1 MKVYGVVMA
10 GGGGTRFWP
19 LSRKDMPKQFLN
31 LTGVDAMVNETINR
45 LASVAARE
53 DIFIVTGKSQ
63 AEVALEITKDKL
75 RKDHIL
81 IEPAAR
87 NTAACIGYAAM
98 EIVKKYGDGVMCVLP
113 SDHYIKDEGAFSAT
127 LERAIALAENTDYLV
142 TIGITPEFPATG
154 YGYIKCADEKS
165 FSEAFLSAADSSYE
179 KEFIYHDV
187 KEFVEKP
194 DVDTAK
200 RYLKEG
206 GYLWNSGM
214 FVWKASVIL
223 NEFEKYLP
231 DIYAM
236 ISEIGTSMETEK
248 ECEVIERIYPDIPKI
263 SIDYGIME
271 RAKKVAVLDGDF
283 GWSDVGSF
291 DALQALCKADENGNV
306 LFGKQIHID
315 THNCISYA
323 KSKLIASVGV
333 EDLIIVEADDAIL
346 VTRRDRA
353 QDVGKIV
360 ERMKNSDYD
369 KYL

>member
-1 MKVYGVVMA
+1 MNVYGVVMA

-31 LTGVDAMVNETINR
+31 LTGVDAMVNETIGR
-45 LASVAARE
+45 LNEVANSD
-53 DIFIVTGKSQ
+53 DIFVVTGKNQ

-75 RKDHIL
+75 KEDHVL

-87 NTAACIGYAAM
+87 NTAACVGYAAM
-98 EIVKKYGDGVMCVLP
+98 EIIKKYGDGVMCVLP
-113 SDHYIKDEGAFSAT
+113 SDHYIRDEKAFVGT
-127 LERAIALAENTDYLV
+127 LKKAVALAESTDYLV

-154 YGYIKCADEKS
+154 YGYIKCGAEKDYL
-165 FSEAFLSAADSSYE
+165 SESGNRETFL
-179 KEFIYHDV
+179 YHDV

-194 DVDTAK
+194 DIDTAK
-200 RYLKEG
+200 QYLNDG

-223 NEFEKYLP
+223 EEFGRYLP

-236 ISEIGTSMETEK
+236 LCEIGDSMNTDSEQET
-248 ECEVIERIYPDIPKI
+248 IERIYPDIPKI

-291 DALQALCKADENGNV
+291 DALQALCEADENGNV

-323 KSKLIASVGV
+323 KSKLIASIGV

-353 QDVGKIV
+353 QDVGKLV
-360 ERMKNSDYD
+360 ERMKNSDFD
-369 KYL
+369 RYL